1 MQSTKETAMLS
12 VFDNRPG
19 YSRREFLRIGTLGLG
34 GLSLPQILGT
44 RALAA
49 GNKPFTTGKS
59 VIFLFQFGGPSQFE
73 TFDPKMNVPDSI
85 RSVNGEIA
93 TALPGVTF
101 GSWLPQ

>member
-1 MQSTKETAMLS
+1 MFS
-12 VFDNRPG
+12 VFDTRRG
-19 YSRREFLRIGTLGLG
+19 HSRREFLRIGSLGLG

-49 GNKPFTTGKS
+49 GNKSITTGKS

-73 TFDPKMNVPDSI
+73 TFDPKMNAPDTI

-93 TALPGVTF
+93 TSLPGVTF
-101 GSWLPQ
+101 GSSLPQ